1 MRYHE
6 VGSDAG
12 EEAMPLTKED
22 LIDLEQLMTKD

>member
-12 EEAMPLTKED
+12 EEAMPLTED
-22 LIDLEQLMTKD
+22 VIDLEQLMTKD